1 MNDAYSK
8 IFLCLPE
15 LSEIELETL
24 AEACQERAEK
34 KRKARREG
42 LRQELM
48 INLQKAI
55 GDILHNGFNL
65 AIKNTKCDPEYD
77 DYVEVFF
84 EPEDTYSIVMVDTK
98 QRQRYFFLIS
108 HKLNHTYILI
118 HQHLTSKGI
127 DKQPQQVYNIS
138 RK

>member
-1 MNDAYSK
+1 MNDVYSK

-15 LSEIELETL
+15 LSEIELDTL
-24 AEACQERAEK
+24 AGACQERAEE

-55 GDILHNGFNL
+55 GNILHNGFNL
-65 AIKNTKCDPEYD
+65 AIKNTECDPKYD

-84 EPEDTYSIVMVDTK
+84 EPEDIYSIVMVDTK
-98 QRQRYFFLIS
+98 
-108 HKLNHTYILI
+108 
-118 HQHLTSKGI
+118 
-127 DKQPQQVYNIS
+127 
-138 RK
+138 